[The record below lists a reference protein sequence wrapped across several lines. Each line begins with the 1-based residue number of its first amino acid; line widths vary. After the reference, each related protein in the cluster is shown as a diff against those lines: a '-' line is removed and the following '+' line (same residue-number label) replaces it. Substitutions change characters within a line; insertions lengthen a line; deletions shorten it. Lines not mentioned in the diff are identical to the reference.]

1 MSGFRRFCRRTF
13 RCRVYGLGLLGLLL
27 AGTALCSCAPA
38 SGSTLPPATVVKS
51 EPTLPQATIE
61 VSLSPTVGQVQT
73 PESQATVPPEQV
85 VTVTILHTNDVMGE
99 IDPCG

>member
-1 MSGFRRFCRRTF
+1 M
-13 RCRVYGLGLLGLLL
+13 
-27 AGTALCSCAPA
+27 
-38 SGSTLPPATVVKS
+38 PPATVVKS